1 MQAKKNVLLV
11 GLDPRHLDYTNLP
24 FNEQTLSA
32 TLKAGEERLNRLGY
46 QATWCLVDLGETAE
60 SVLRERLEA
69 QRYDCILVGAGL
81 RMIPAHFLLFEK
93 AMNLI
98 HALAPEAKLCFNTN
112 PSDSAEAVQ
121 RWISP

>member
-1 MQAKKNVLLV
+1 MQGKKNVLLV
-11 GLDPRHLDYTNLP
+11 GLDPKHLDYTNLP
-24 FNEQTLSA
+24 FNEETLSA
-32 TLKAGEERLNRLGY
+32 ALKADEERINRLGY

-60 SVLRERLEA
+60 SVIRERLSA
-69 QRYDCILVGAGL
+69 NKYDCILVGAGL
-81 RMIPAHFLLFEK
+81 RTLPAHFLLFEK

-112 PSDSAEAVQ
+112 PSDSAEAIQ